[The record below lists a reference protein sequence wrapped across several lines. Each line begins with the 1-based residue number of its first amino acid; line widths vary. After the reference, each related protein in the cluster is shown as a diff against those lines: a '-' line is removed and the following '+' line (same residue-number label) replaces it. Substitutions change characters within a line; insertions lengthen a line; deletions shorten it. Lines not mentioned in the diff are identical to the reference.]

1 MRFIHASSV
10 LLTLALTAALQAAD
24 NPSPAATQN
33 APKAAAKAPVSPATN
48 SVPAATNAGPRAQA
62 TNQAPSAPKIP
73 DDQYTNTVGMQFIK
87 VGDFWAGKYLVTQK
101 EYQEIMG
108 ANPSEFQ
115 GDLRPVD
122 NMSWEDAMEF
132 CKKLTEHEAKELPE
146 GFTYTLPTEDQ
157 WNSLVGDA
165 TLANAVTSEVNSRG
179 GTSPVG
185 SLGPNN
191 LGLYDIRGNLWE
203 FCRESSKPYRV
214 LKGGSW
220 QDRIDI
226 NLRTAF
232 RYYVRPDEH
241 KNIFGFRCVL
251 LPHPPS

>member
-1 MRFIHASSV
+1 MRLIHASSV

-24 NPSPAATQN
+24 NPSPAA
-33 APKAAAKAPVSPATN
+33 KAPVSPATN
-48 SVPAATNAGPRAQA
+48 SAPAAATNSAPPAQA
-62 TNQAPSAPKIP
+62 TNQAPSAPKPP
-73 DDQYTNTVGMQFIK
+73 DDQYTNTIGMQFIK
-87 VGDFWAGKYLVTQK
+87 VGDLWAGKYLVTQK

-108 ANPSEFQ
+108 SNPSEFQ
-115 GDLRPVD
+115 GDRSPVD
-122 NMSWEDAMEF
+122 SMSWEDAMEF

-146 GFTYTLPTEDQ
+146 GFTYTLPTDAQ
-157 WNSLVGDA
+157 WESLVGDA
-165 TLANAVTSEVNSRG
+165 SLNNAVISEPVSRA

-203 FCRESSKPYRV
+203 FCRDSSKPYRV

-220 QDRIDI
+220 QDRIEI
-226 NLRTAF
+226 NLRTDF
-232 RYYVRPDEH
+232 RYYARPDER

-251 LPHPPS
+251 LPHPPG

>member
-48 SVPAATNAGPRAQA
+48 FVPAATNAGPRAQA

-73 DDQYTNTVGMQFIK
+73 DDQYTNTIGMQFIK

-132 CKKLTEHEAKELPE
+132 CKRLTEHEAKEHPRAFNLRAASP
-146 GFTYTLPTEDQ
+146 YTLPTDHQ
-157 WNSLVGDA
+157 RHSLIVHA
-165 TLANAVTSEVNSRG
+165 RL
-179 GTSPVG
+179 
-185 SLGPNN
+185 
-191 LGLYDIRGNLWE
+191 
-203 FCRESSKPYRV
+203 
-214 LKGGSW
+214 
-220 QDRIDI
+220 
-226 NLRTAF
+226 
-232 RYYVRPDEH
+232 
-241 KNIFGFRCVL
+241 
-251 LPHPPS
+251 